1 MADYSSSYGDKIQA
15 IFDYYGSGT
24 TIWEKIQLGTATN
37 DDINFALSRIPQMQI
52 SQTANG
58 TVLGFDYA
66 DPVYLQTS
74 VNEILGNAN
83 SNYNGGQY
91 GAGNAFTPRF
101 NGNFNFDDSTG
112 EYSVKTGALD
122 GLGNTVSTIAD
133 KVSLGVTAA
142 NIGAKLGKAI
152 DETIYNIDPDWW
164 DEHYPTINPDT
175 WTSIAGS
182 EGGKNF
188 IRTLFDIKDGGMTSY
203 VSSEIF
209 AQTYQMLRD
218 MGVFDDHAQ
227 LNPGEIETGQNIHLE
242 FITGTLSDLAWKIFG
257 APLDE
262 NYSGTD
268 WENTTGI
275 VGLFN
280 DMVTIFTCINMG
292 TNITIYDNYNVTP
305 GTEETNYKVD
315 KPFTTTQSI
324 RHWRVNNMGKVTFS
338 ASSNQPLQYITNITI
353 GNHRNQPLAYVG
365 DYTPMTMHNIP
376 GSTQYPPTNITGND
390 LQTVLQQLKNTYPQL
405 FTDPI
410 YETVKQPDG
419 TLKTYEYIPVPWCNT
434 NVQDTTQATTGT
446 TTQTDLEV
454 APETGNKI
462 LDKSPLSPPPEQ
474 FPDTGTGDSPVP
486 VLPVGGSSS
495 LWSVYNPTQ
504 GEVNSFGAWLWSSDF
519 VEQLK
524 KMFNDP
530 MQAIIGI
537 HKVFATPETGA
548 RANIKCGYIDSGVSA
563 LTVSSQYTEVNCG
576 SVSLLEYFGNVFD
589 YHPYT
594 SVRVFLPFIGIV
606 PLNVADVMRSTI
618 SIKYKVDVI
627 TGACIAEISVNR
639 DAHKS
644 VIYTYSGSAIVS
656 YPLSSGSYAG
666 VISAAIG
673 VATSLISGSV
683 IGAVAS
689 ASTARAKTEV
699 NGSFSGAPGAMG
711 GKKPYLIITRPI
723 SKLAYGENTF
733 DGYPSGETEL
743 IGNCVG
749 FIRCFDVHLRIDTA
763 TDMELD
769 EIKELLLDGV
779 RLTSANDGGTIA
791 ESEDMQIQSL
801 YVSANGTYSNEDLAG
816 YMPVMVD
823 VPPYN
828 TPSQVGLVVDSN
840 GDLVTQTNRI
850 IDTNGT
856 YDTTYNNSVTVDVEG
871 GIVIG
876 TQYLLN
882 PVWSRKVGASLGTG
896 RIYQLASY
904 IAYVNG
910 SSGYN
915 YKVENVTI
923 DGLSTPC
930 IRRNP
935 AYYDGYIS
943 FAEPVPAG
951 ARKLFV
957 QIRYDEQSS
966 NYSRMGRLVIGTEFN
981 GGTVKSIYFVN
992 SNMTIEEINN
1002 QTGVTINSTNNKSL
1016 AMQVVE
1022 IDISDLHYDIYLRFH
1037 DTNANPV
1044 LAGIW
1049 YTYDDGNST

>member
-101 NGNFNFDDSTG
+101 NGNFGFDDTTG
-112 EYSVKTGALD
+112 EYSIKTGALD
-122 GLGNTVSTIAD
+122 GLGNTLSTIAD
-133 KVSLGVTAA
+133 RVSLGVTAA

-152 DETIYNIDPDWW
+152 DEKIYNIDPDWW

-188 IRTLFDIKDGGMTSY
+188 IRTLFDIKDDGMTSY
-203 VSSEIF
+203 VSSDIF

-218 MGVFDDHAQ
+218 MGVFDDHAP
-227 LNPGEIETGQNIHLE
+227 LNPGEIETGEHIHLN
-242 FITGTLSDLAWKIFG
+242 FITGTLKDLSMQIFG
-257 APLDE
+257 LPF
-262 NYSGTD
+262 NNTS
-268 WENTTGI
+268 WENTIAI
-275 VGLFN
+275 VGYY
-280 DMVTIFTCINMG
+280 G
-292 TNITIYDNYNVTP
+292 TRVVLWTSNQAGNNVKTYDEYTVTP
-305 GTEETNYKVD
+305 SIYVPNTYQID
-315 KPFTTTQSI
+315 KPFFDVNHTYFWYPNNNQIIFGTRGGNVDYISNAPTSI
-324 RHWRVNNMGKVTFS
+324 GSESFAH
-338 ASSNQPLQYITNITI
+338 
-353 GNHRNQPLAYVG
+353 VG
-365 DYTPMTMHNIP
+365 TYTPMSMHNIP
-376 GSTQYPPTNITGND
+376 GSTQYPPTNITGTD
-390 LQTVLQQLKNTYPQL
+390 LQTVLQQLKNEYPQL

-419 TLKTYEYIPVPWCNT
+419 TLKTYEYIPVPWCDT

-563 LTVSSQYTEVNCG
+563 LTVSSQYTEVDCG

-627 TGACIAEISVNR
+627 TGACVAEISVNR

-683 IGAVAS
+683 MGAVAS
-689 ASTARAKTEV
+689 ASMARAKTEV

-763 TDMELD
+763 TDRELD
-769 EIKELLLDGV
+769 EIKELLTDGV
-779 RLTSANDGGTIA
+779 RLTSANDGGTIV
-791 ESEDMQIQSL
+791 EPEDMQIQSL
-801 YVSANGTYSNEDLAG
+801 YVVANGTYSNEDLAG
-816 YMPVMVD
+816 YMPVSVD

-828 TPSQVGLVVDSN
+828 IPSQVGLVVDSN
-840 GDLVTQTNRI
+840 GDLATQTNRT

-856 YDTTYNNSVTVDVEG
+856 YDTTYNNSITVNVECG
-871 GIVIG
+871 GGLTG
-876 TQYLLN
+876 THYLLN
-882 PVWSRKVGASLGTG
+882 PVRNRQFTSMGTG
-896 RIYQLASY
+896 RLYQLASY
-904 IAYVNG
+904 VGYVDG
-910 SSGYN
+910 SSSYN
-915 YKVENVTI
+915 YKIENVTV
-923 DGLSTPC
+923 DGVSTPC

-935 AYYDGYIS
+935 AYYGGHIA
-943 FAEPVPAG
+943 FGEPVPAD

-957 QIRYDEQSS
+957 QIQYQEQSS
-966 NYSRMGRLVIGTEFN
+966 NYARYGQLSL
-981 GGTVKSIYFVN
+981 GTVFNVGNTSVKTIDFVN
-992 SNMTIEEINN
+992 SDKTVAAINS
-1002 QTGVTINSTNNKSL
+1002 QSGVTINSTNNKAL

-1022 IDISDLHYDIYLRFH
+1022 IDISDFNYDLYLRFY
-1037 DTNANPV
+1037 DTNANPI

-1049 YTYDDGNST
+1049 YTYDDGTST